1 MSSSYP
7 YQIQSSEPQTID
19 LPKNQPNTFDLE
31 CCYRTAK
38 TPLFFC
44 LTISLRK
51 PVHRNCF
58 FFLGGVL
65 LTNWKLIMLC
75 PPLFYSW
82 FTFWP
87 KPPTDTLAHSNIF
100 QLLSDS
106 NQCVSWWSLM
116 LRCYPTLTY
125 IHSLATLSGHCQTH
139 ITSTGLDPVLPS
151 ELP

>member
-58 FFLGGVL
+58 FFLGGGGV
-65 LTNWKLIMLC
+65 TNNHHLFFFLFSYHIKPSSIFHLCFSSRNTKKLHWCTLQRFRCMFDGFQSQLNLFGPFLC
-75 PPLFYSW
+75 VNLFHRCV
-82 FTFWP
+82 FFF
-87 KPPTDTLAHSNIF
+87 KIKEK
-100 QLLSDS
+100 QL
-106 NQCVSWWSLM
+106 CA
-116 LRCYPTLTY
+116 
-125 IHSLATLSGHCQTH
+125 ISG
-139 ITSTGLDPVLPS
+139 
-151 ELP
+151 